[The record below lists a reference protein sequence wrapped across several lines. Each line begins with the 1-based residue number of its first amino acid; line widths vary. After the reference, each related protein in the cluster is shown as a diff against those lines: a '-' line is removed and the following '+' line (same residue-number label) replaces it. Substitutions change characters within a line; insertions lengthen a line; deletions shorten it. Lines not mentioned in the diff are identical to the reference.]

1 MVMSLINTYDRSLGA
16 VSHKDSGPGIRDE
29 MGRAVRELV
38 ERATVVENRNACRFA
53 LRDAELALDMAEFAR
68 NQARKPERG
77 AKLSPALLALTLM
90 RRDANAPEQMQ

>member
-1 MVMSLINTYDRSLGA
+1 MSLINTYDRSLGA
-16 VSHKDSGPGIRDE
+16 VSHEDSGSGIRDE

-68 NQARKPERG
+68 KPERG